1 VLACLALF
9 RTATGAPAFQVLYH
23 EKLEMT
29 PRVDANGQQHVSF
42 DAYGRHFDINL
53 ELNENIRRGVSTART
68 DIKPYRGTVTGQS
81 GSWVR
86 LTQTRD
92 AWRGVISDGH
102 ELYAIEPESEL
113 KAATAGGTGGASSV
127 GSASSGSA
135 RSGGSSSIGGASSS
149 SATASSSALGSSSA
163 PVMYRLA
170 DAVMPDGAGYCG
182 TDLDESLTSN
192 ASQPTALKA
201 FTHIAKDLSTKDT
214 SASTTKALVVGVVA
228 DHQFT
233 DNVGSDP
240 EGAIVSRMDVVD
252 GIWYSQV
259 GIEIELG
266 PITVLTDADDTFS
279 ATTDPTDL
287 LSEVATYR
295 GNLPSSDGTGLT
307 HLMTGRSMDGNIV
320 GIAYLGAVCN
330 GDYSASLSMSTVS
343 TTMGAL
349 VAAHELGHNFNSIH
363 DGVPGVCATT
373 PQTYLMAPTINYSNQ
388 FSSCSLGQINAL
400 VATASCLKKVAA
412 PTTSSDTGTE
422 TSTSSG
428 TTSNGSTSSGGGDT
442 VSDPTTSG
450 SGSSTSTST
459 SSSGGGGGGG
469 GGGSLDLAWLA
480 FLGSMLLLQRTRPL
494 QPRRAETPSLTPSQ
508 APPSASARS
517 PTP

>member
-1 VLACLALF
+1 MFNRKLCTGSAVLACLALF

-23 EKLEMT
+23 EKLEIT
-29 PRVDANGQQHVSF
+29 PRVDAKGQQHVSF
-42 DAYGRHFDINL
+42 DAYGRHFDVNL
-53 ELNENIRRGVSTART
+53 ELNENIRRGVSSERT
-68 DIKPYRGTVTGQS
+68 DIKPYRGTITGQT

-92 AWRGVISDGH
+92 GWRGVISDGH
-102 ELYAIEPESEL
+102 ELYAIEPENEL
-113 KAATAGGTGGASSV
+113 KAALG
-127 GSASSGSA
+127 GSA
-135 RSGGSSSIGGASSS
+135 GSSSAGGAASN
-149 SATASSSALGSSSA
+149 SATLSSSA

-182 TDLDESLTSN
+182 TDLDESLTSH
-192 ASQPTALKA
+192 AAKPTALQA

-214 SASTTKALVVGVVA
+214 STTATTKALVVGVVA
-228 DHQFT
+228 DHEFT
-233 DNVGSDP
+233 DNIGTDP

-259 GIEIELG
+259 GIEIVLG
-266 PITVLTDADDTFS
+266 PITVFTDADDTFS

-295 GNLPSSDGTGLT
+295 GNLPSNDGTGLT
-307 HLMTGRSMDGNIV
+307 HLMTGRSMDGNII

-330 GDYSASLSMSTVS
+330 GDYSASLSQSTVS

-363 DGVPGVCATT
+363 DGVPGVCAST

-412 PTTSSDTGTE
+412 PTSSTSSESSTGP
-422 TSTSSG
+422 SSSSG
-428 TTSNGSTSSGGGDT
+428 TTSSGSTSSGGGDT
-442 VSDPTTSG
+442 VSDPTTGSTNSTGG
-450 SGSSTSTST
+450 SGT
-459 SSSGGGGGGG
+459 SSSGGG
-469 GGGSLDLAWLA
+469 SLDLTWLA
-480 FLGSMLLLQRTRPL
+480 FLGTLLALRRFLQRPK
-494 QPRRAETPSLTPSQ
+494 QTPPT
-508 APPSASARS
+508 S
-517 PTP
+517 P

>member
-1 VLACLALF
+1 MFNRKLCTGSAVLACLALF

-23 EKLEMT
+23 ERLEIT
-29 PRVDANGQQHVSF
+29 PRIDAKGQQHVSF
-42 DAYGRHFDINL
+42 DAYGRHFDLNL
-53 ELNENIRRGVSTART
+53 ELNENIRRGVSTDRS
-68 DIKPYRGTVTGQS
+68 DIKPYRGTVSGQT

-92 AWRGVISDGH
+92 GWRGVISDGR
-102 ELYAIEPESEL
+102 ELYAIEPENEL
-113 KAATAGGTGGASSV
+113 QTALAPSSGVGGA
-127 GSASSGSA
+127 
-135 RSGGSSSIGGASSS
+135 ASSS
-149 SATASSSALGSSSA
+149 T

-170 DAVMPDGAGYCG
+170 DALMPDGAGYCG
-182 TDLDESLTSN
+182 TDLDESLTSH
-192 ASQPTALKA
+192 AARPTALKA
-201 FTHIAKDLSTKDT
+201 FTHIAKDISTKDT
-214 SASTTKALVVGVVA
+214 GAAATKALVVGVVA
-228 DHQFT
+228 DHEFT

-259 GIEIELG
+259 GVEIVLG
-266 PITVLTDADDTFS
+266 PITVLTDANDTFS

-295 GNLPSSDGTGLT
+295 GKLPTSDGTGLT
-307 HLMTGRSMDGNIV
+307 HLMTGRTMDGNII
-320 GIAYLGAVCN
+320 GIAYLGAICN
-330 GDYSASLSMSTVS
+330 GDYSASLSQSTVS

-363 DGVPGVCATT
+363 DGVPGVCAST

-400 VATASCLKKVAA
+400 VATASCLKEVAA
-412 PTTSSDTGTE
+412 PTSTSSDSTTGP
-422 TSTSSG
+422 STSSG
-428 TTSNGSTSSGGGDT
+428 AASSGSTSSGGGDT

-450 SGSSTSTST
+450 TNSTSGTSGSGSS
-459 SSSGGGGGGG
+459 SSG

-480 FLGSMLLLQRTRPL
+480 FLGTVLVFQR
-494 QPRRAETPSLTPSQ
+494 
-508 APPSASARS
+508 ARS
-517 PTP
+517 RREP

>member
-1 VLACLALF
+1 MFNRKLCTGSAVLACLALF
-9 RTATGAPAFQVLYH
+9 RTATGASAFQVLYH
-23 EKLEMT
+23 EKLEIT
-29 PRVDANGQQHVSF
+29 PRVDAKGQQHVSF
-42 DAYGRHFDINL
+42 DAYGRHFDVNL
-53 ELNENIRRGVSTART
+53 QLNENIRRGVSSERT
-68 DIKPYRGTVTGQS
+68 DIKPYRGTIAGQT

-92 AWRGVISDGH
+92 GWRGVISDGH
-102 ELYAIEPESEL
+102 ELYAIEPENEL
-113 KAATAGGTGGASSV
+113 QRALAAPAGTSAGSSSAGGT
-127 GSASSGSA
+127 
-135 RSGGSSSIGGASSS
+135 ASSS
-149 SATASSSALGSSSA
+149 VPLSSSASASSSALGASSA

-182 TDLDESLTSN
+182 TDLNESLTSH
-192 ASQPTALKA
+192 AAEPTALQA
-201 FTHIAKDLSTKDT
+201 FTHIAKDLSTRDISKDT
-214 SASTTKALVVGVVA
+214 STATTKALVVGVVA
-228 DHQFT
+228 DHEFT
-233 DNVGSDP
+233 DNIGTDP

-259 GIEIELG
+259 GIEIVLG

-307 HLMTGRSMDGNIV
+307 HLMTGRSMDGNII

-330 GDYSASLSMSTVS
+330 GDYSASLSQSTVS

-412 PTTSSDTGTE
+412 PTS
-422 TSTSSG
+422 STSSESSTGPSSSSG
-428 TTSNGSTSSGGGDT
+428 TPSSGSTSSGGGDT
-442 VSDPTTSG
+442 VSDPTTGSTNSTGG
-450 SGSSTSTST
+450 SGT
-459 SSSGGGGGGG
+459 SSSGGGG
-469 GGGSLDLAWLA
+469 SLDLTWLA
-480 FLGSMLLLQRTRPL
+480 FLGTLLAL
-494 QPRRAETPSLTPSQ
+494 RRAPRDLSRP
-508 APPSASARS
+508 R
-517 PTP
+517 